1 MFIMLQ
7 LVQKMK
13 QPLISNT
20 VKKKGDF
27 DIVEERDLLCLDS
40 QYMNSDSEEEL
51 MNSEAQSSSDFQ
63 RDLDFGKK
71 KNRGERRDGGS
82 LIRNRSATICS
93 N

>member
-1 MFIMLQ
+1 
-7 LVQKMK
+7 
-13 QPLISNT
+13 
-20 VKKKGDF
+20 
-27 DIVEERDLLCLDS
+27 
-40 QYMNSDSEEEL
+40 MNSDSEEEL

-63 RDLDFGKK
+63 RDLDFGKE